1 MLNAP
6 FPFVKSVVWECKK
19 MFSYKFAINI
29 LIIFAPELLIINTT
43 DMKKTAF
50 FTMLVLLLTG
60 CSSTLTVDNTPIKAL
75 NLNRYL
81 GEWYE
86 IARFD
91 HRFERGMEQTKA
103 VYSLNADGTINV
115 TNSGI
120 KSGKPKVAKGKAKLT
135 KTPALLRVSFF
146 GPFYA
151 DYRIMLLDK
160 DYRYALIGSG
170 SDDYLWILS
179 RSPQL
184 TENQRKT
191 ILNDARRRGYD
202 ISKLIWVSH

>member
-60 CSSTLTVDNTPIKAL
+60 CSSALTVDNTPIKAL

-103 VYSLNADGTINV
+103 VYSLNADGTI
-115 TNSGI
+115 
-120 KSGKPKVAKGKAKLT
+120 KVAKGKAKLT

-191 ILNDARRRGYD
+191 ILNEARRRGYD

>member
-1 MLNAP
+1 M
-6 FPFVKSVVWECKK
+6 
-19 MFSYKFAINI
+19 
-29 LIIFAPELLIINTT
+29 
-43 DMKKTAF
+43 
-50 FTMLVLLLTG
+50 
-60 CSSTLTVDNTPIKAL
+60 
-75 NLNRYL
+75 
-81 GEWYE
+81 
-86 IARFD
+86 
-91 HRFERGMEQTKA
+91 
-103 VYSLNADGTINV
+103 
-115 TNSGI
+115 
-120 KSGKPKVAKGKAKLT
+120 AKGKAKLT

-179 RSPQL
+179 RSPRL

-191 ILNDARRRGYD
+191 ILNEARRRGYD